1 MIIYE
6 LINLL
11 PDDVKKIISLYCGVN
26 NDNLLLLFRLNTNIM
41 LINKSHYEYN
51 YSFYINR
58 KLYNFKRHLDYIQFI
73 LRIKSYYI
81 FKNYISIIDYNFLQ
95 KNKRIKYKNNNYVNL
110 YDFIKQNII
119 KYDCNRC
126 LDLIIN

>member
-41 LINKSHYEYN
+41 LIDKSHYEYN

-58 KLYNFKRHLDYIQFI
+58 KLYSFKRHLDYIQFI